1 MPFGGRGE
9 GGGELSLGRVLDH
22 SLPGSGYIV
31 YCITNTSRAVEGVVL
46 YMYTRLGR
54 VGGGGG
60 RRKLIMNCTTAL
72 ILFILCALAMGKYMY
87 MKLKEIYY
95 FSVCISIICYDRS
108 HCCYE
113 LTYIYVKNRV
123 LYTCMYPAAV
133 LYYAFLPSHKV

>member
-1 MPFGGRGE
+1 MPFGGRG
-9 GGGELSLGRVLDH
+9 GGGGRAKSRACTRPL
-22 SLPGSGYIV
+22 LPGSGYIV
-31 YCITNTSRAVEGVVL
+31 YCITNTSRAGREWSCTCTRDWGGWEGGEKKTDYEL
-46 YMYTRLGR
+46 Y
-54 VGGGGG
+54 
-60 RRKLIMNCTTAL
+60 NCSN
-72 ILFILCALAMGKYMY
+72 IVYFMCAGHGKYMY